1 MIGRARRAAATRSK
15 FKQNS
20 YKMEKKNL
28 STIEKV
34 IAIAAFVSADAM
46 GFLAVIINEDNNIL
60 SGQLWFIAQMLLLC
74 ATLLGIDYKLKTWK
88 K

>member
-1 MIGRARRAAATRSK
+1 
-15 FKQNS
+15 
-20 YKMEKKNL
+20 MEKKDP
-28 STIEKV
+28 STIEKLLAV
-34 IAIAAFVSADAM
+34 AAFVSADAM
-46 GFLAVIINEDNNIL
+46 GFVAVVINEDNNIL

>member
-1 MIGRARRAAATRSK
+1 
-15 FKQNS
+15 
-20 YKMEKKNL
+20 MEKKDP
-28 STIEKV
+28 STIEKLLSV
-34 IAIAAFVSADAM
+34 AAFISADAM
-46 GFLAVIINEDNNIL
+46 GFVAVIINEDNNIL